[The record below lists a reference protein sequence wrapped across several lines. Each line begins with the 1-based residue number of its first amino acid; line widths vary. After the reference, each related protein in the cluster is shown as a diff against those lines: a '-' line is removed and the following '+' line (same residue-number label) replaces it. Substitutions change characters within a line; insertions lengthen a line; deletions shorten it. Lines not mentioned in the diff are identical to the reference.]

1 MSELAT
7 IPTFSPVTTD
17 FRHRIEE
24 FEAFCRTLPQIEP
37 VMEHLLHAGM
47 YFRTARVEANQV
59 FTNVLVKIPTVLIV
73 SGVAAVNVNG
83 RWHWIR
89 GYNVLAAAAHRKS
102 IYLTQTAT
110 EFTMAFPSHAKTVEE
125 AEREFTDESEQL
137 LSRAQGDGDLVM
149 ITGVTCQA

>member
-1 MSELAT
+1 MSDLIK

-17 FRHRIEE
+17 FRRRIEE

-47 YFRTARVEANQV
+47 YFRTAHVEANQV

-83 RWHWIR
+83 RWHWLR
-89 GYNVLAAAAHRKS
+89 GYNVLAAAAYRKS

-110 EFTMAFPSHAKTVEE
+110 SFTMAFLSHAKTVEE
-125 AEREFTDESEQL
+125 AEREFTDESDQL
-137 LSRAQGDGDLVM
+137 LSRHHRERDLVM
-149 ITGVTCQA
+149 VTGVTCQA